1 MLARR
6 FANESYLQT
15 VKLYRGNDGD
25 VDAKATAYRS
35 QKKSDTPHA
44 IIISIGRDV
53 ISEAHCTCKAGYDII
68 VLY

>member
-6 FANESYLQT
+6 FANEPYLQT
-15 VKLYRGNDGD
+15 VKLYRGDNGD

-68 VLY
+68 V